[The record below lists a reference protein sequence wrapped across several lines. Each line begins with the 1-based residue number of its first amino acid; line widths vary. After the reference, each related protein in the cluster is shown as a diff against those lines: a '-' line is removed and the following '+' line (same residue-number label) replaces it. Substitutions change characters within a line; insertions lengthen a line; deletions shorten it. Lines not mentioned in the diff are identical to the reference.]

1 MRSFPGIAL
10 AFFCCLACVSSGSAY
25 AQDWPQWRGP
35 NRDGKAVGFK
45 VPGTWPKELA
55 LRWKVPVGDGVATPA
70 LVGDK
75 LFVLARQGGNEII
88 QCLDAVTG
96 KEVWQDKYEA
106 SAVTGPASGF
116 SGPRSSPTVSDGKV
130 ATLGVQGT
138 LSCLDA
144 AAGKLAWRNQ
154 NFLGSVPKFNTAS
167 SPIITDGL
175 CIAQLGGER
184 NGVLIAFDL
193 ATGKE
198 KWKSKSDSPAYGSPV
213 LMDVGGTKVIV
224 AATEKTIIAVALV
237 DGKNLWQIPY
247 TQGRYNAVTPIADGE
262 KIIYA
267 GPTRGITAHLLKK
280 SGDQVASEAVWIN
293 AENSVMFNTPVVR
306 DHLLFGIS
314 NIGSVF
320 CIDTASGKTAWS
332 SPIGSAAV
340 PQARKGGAA
349 GGQGARRGGAPGG
362 YGSIVDAG
370 SVLFALTPAAELVVF
385 EPSGESYNQLASYKL

>member
-1 MRSFPGIAL
+1 MRSFSGIAL

-25 AQDWPQWRGP
+25 SQDWPQWRGP
-35 NRDGKAVGFK
+35 NRDGKAVGFQ
-45 VPGTWPKELA
+45 VPGTWPKQLA
-55 LRWKVPVGDGVATPA
+55 LKWKVPVGDGVATPA

-88 QCLDAVTG
+88 QCLDAGTG

-144 AAGKLAWRNQ
+144 ATGKLAWRNQ

-213 LMDVGGTKVIV
+213 LMNIGGTEVIV

-247 TQGRYNAVTPIADGE
+247 TQGRYNAVTPAKKSSMPDQPVASPLTCSKRAEISWHP
-262 KIIYA
+262 KL
-267 GPTRGITAHLLKK
+267 RGITRKIPSCSIRRSCGIIFSLESQTLA
-280 SGDQVASEAVWIN
+280 AS
-293 AENSVMFNTPVVR
+293 
-306 DHLLFGIS
+306 
-314 NIGSVF
+314 
-320 CIDTASGKTAWS
+320 
-332 SPIGSAAV
+332 
-340 PQARKGGAA
+340 
-349 GGQGARRGGAPGG
+349 
-362 YGSIVDAG
+362 
-370 SVLFALTPAAELVVF
+370 SVLTLRVARPRGRHPLVLRRLPRLAKTAELVAKAQDAV
-385 EPSGESYNQLASYKL
+385 EHRAGTVRSWMPVASCSS